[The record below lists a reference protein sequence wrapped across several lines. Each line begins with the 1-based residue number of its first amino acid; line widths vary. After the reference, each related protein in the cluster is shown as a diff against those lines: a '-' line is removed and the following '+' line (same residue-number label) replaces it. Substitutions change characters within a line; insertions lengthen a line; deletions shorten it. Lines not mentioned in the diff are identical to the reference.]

1 MDISLS
7 KKVLKKKNVRSLT
20 EPSFVTNAHA
30 HLPKTNFIA
39 YASQGAD
46 KIIVMRDGVAVEE
59 GKHEELLQ
67 RPNGAYR
74 ALVKLQQQQV

>member
-1 MDISLS
+1 MDACHA
-7 KKVLKKKNVRSLT
+7 NF
-20 EPSFVTNAHA
+20 PTNIHRMRTLA
-30 HLPKTNFIA
+30 
-39 YASQGAD
+39 QGAD

-67 RPNGAYR
+67 RPDGAYR

>member
-1 MDISLS
+1 MRTL
-7 KKVLKKKNVRSLT
+7 
-20 EPSFVTNAHA
+20 A
-30 HLPKTNFIA
+30 
-39 YASQGAD
+39 QGAD

-67 RPNGAYR
+67 RPDGAYR